1 MIEVPRNSSGPSS
14 GQGRV
19 YRKDIVVRFTDCDP
33 AGMVFY
39 PRYLEMFNDLVES
52 WFREE
57 LNFSFNEMHTRRVWG
72 LPTVHL
78 EVDFV
83 APSIFGEVLSATL
96 IVRSLGTSSISLDI
110 SLYCRDGVARVR
122 GKVVL
127 VLIDRSVGRAIP
139 IPEEVRAR
147 IALFQGTS

>member
-1 MIEVPRNSSGPSS
+1 MIEAPRNSSDPSP

-19 YRKDIVVRFTDCDP
+19 YRKDVVVRFTDCDP
-33 AGMVFY
+33 AGIVFY
-39 PRYLEMFNDLVES
+39 PRYLEMFNDLVEN
-52 WFREE
+52 WFREG
-57 LNFSFNEMHTRRVWG
+57 LNFSFNEIVTRRVWG

-78 EVDFV
+78 EVDFI

-96 IVRSLGTSSISLDI
+96 SARSLGRSSINVDI
-110 SLYCRDGVARVR
+110 SFHGSDGIARVR

-127 VLIDRSVGRAIP
+127 VLIDRNVGRSIP

-147 IALFQGTS
+147 IALFQVA